1 MVRHRYLATCP
12 TGVGIYLAQ
21 ELAQLGSEAVVEM
34 SSGVSF
40 EGGLSL
46 AYRVCLWSRLAN
58 RVLLQ
63 LGTTQADTADSL
75 YEAASGVD
83 WGAHIPPSGSLAV
96 DLSGRS
102 SGIRN
107 EQFGA
112 QRLKDAIVD
121 QFRTKGLSRPT
132 VDLKAPDVRVHA
144 RLHKGALSLAI
155 DLSGDSLHRRGY
167 RLDGGLAPL
176 KENIAAAALWAAGW
190 SSERAQE
197 QALIDPM
204 CGSSTL
210 LLEGALMALD
220 RAPGLTR
227 ERFGLMDGVGMM
239 KVSGGDFFGG
249 Q

>member
-1 MVRHRYLATCP
+1 MTQP
-12 TGVGIYLAQ
+12 
-21 ELAQLGSEAVVEM
+21 LGSIGVLTFPKRFARSGLFWR
-34 SSGVSF
+34 SSGV
-40 EGGLSL
+40 
-46 AYRVCLWSRLAN
+46 
-58 RVLLQ
+58 
-63 LGTTQADTADSL
+63 
-75 YEAASGVD
+75 
-83 WGAHIPPSGSLAV
+83 
-96 DLSGRS
+96 
-102 SGIRN
+102 RN

-210 LLEGALMALD
+210 LL
-220 RAPGLTR
+220 RARSWRST
-227 ERFGLMDGVGMM
+227 ERRG
-239 KVSGGDFFGG
+239 
-249 Q
+249 

>member
-1 MVRHRYLATCP
+1 MRQPRGSI
-12 TGVGIYLAQ
+12 GVLTFPKRFARSGLFRR
-21 ELAQLGSEAVVEM
+21 
-34 SSGVSF
+34 SSGV
-40 EGGLSL
+40 
-46 AYRVCLWSRLAN
+46 
-58 RVLLQ
+58 
-63 LGTTQADTADSL
+63 
-75 YEAASGVD
+75 
-83 WGAHIPPSGSLAV
+83 
-96 DLSGRS
+96 
-102 SGIRN
+102 RN

-176 KENIAAAALWAAGW
+176 KENIGGSAVGCGLVVRTRSG
-190 SSERAQE
+190 

-220 RAPGLTR
+220 RARG
-227 ERFGLMDGVGMM
+227 
-239 KVSGGDFFGG
+239 
-249 Q
+249 